1 MGILRPAEEGM
12 LPTTVVDLEQVRLP
26 VRDRLHE
33 VERELSGMVP
43 SGFESL
49 DEVGEYLFARTGKLL
64 RPTLLLLANG
74 VEGHPSRDAVR
85 LGAIVELLHVAT
97 LVHDDAVD
105 HSVKRRGM
113 PTVNDRWTHQVAII
127 AGDYLYS
134 RAVIEVTALGEL
146 EPIAILAQAANRMTV
161 GEMRQLMLH
170 DALDFTREDYDR
182 LCEYKTASLLSAA
195 CELGAMAGAASFREP
210 LRAYGHHLGMAF
222 QIVDDL
228 LDYASSTEMT
238 GKPRGQDLQ
247 EHKVTLP
254 LIAALPKMGVV
265 EHGRVEALFAD
276 PEPSPELV
284 CEVID
289 LVAAHDGVESA
300 RAEAR
305 SRADRARHQLEGL
318 PEGECLE
325 ALRLAVDYVVERVR

>member
-1 MGILRPAEEGM
+1 M
-12 LPTTVVDLEQVRLP
+12 LPTTAVDLEQIRLP
-26 VRDRLHE
+26 VKERIRE
-33 VERELSGMVP
+33 VERELVGMVP

-64 RPTLLLLANG
+64 RPTLLLLADG
-74 VEGHPSRDAVR
+74 VDGNSSPDAVK

-134 RAVIEVTALGEL
+134 RAVIEVTELGQL
-146 EPIAILAQAANRMTV
+146 EPIAILARTANQMTV
-161 GEMRQLMLH
+161 GEMRQLVLH
-170 DALDFTREDYDR
+170 DGLDFTREDYDR

-195 CELGAMAGAASFREP
+195 CELGAMAGAPRYREP
-210 LRAYGHHLGMAF
+210 LRSFGHHLGMAF

-228 LDYASSTEMT
+228 LDYVSPTEIT

-254 LIAALPKMGVV
+254 LIAALPKMNPV
-265 EHGRVEALFAD
+265 ERGRVVSLFSN
-276 PEPSPELV
+276 PSPSSAFVREI
-284 CEVID
+284 ID
-289 LVAAHDGVESA
+289 LVAERGGVELA
-300 RAEAR
+300 RGEAR
-305 SRADRARHQLEGL
+305 SRSDRASQKLEGL
-318 PEGECLE
+318 PESACLD
-325 ALRLAVDYVVERVR
+325 ALRLTVDYVVERVR